1 MRESLIRD
9 LRPARMLARGVCAV
23 LIVTSLAAML
33 GRRGGLSPGTGTHA
47 TLRLTGPAAQA
58 LSFAIYVQ

>member
-9 LRPARMLARGVCAV
+9 LRPARMLARVCAV

-47 TLRLTGPAAQA
+47 TLRLTGPAAQD
-58 LSFAIYVQ
+58 LSFAIYLQ